1 MSSTSSSSRLSA
13 SLASL
18 ATALAGLGLKQFR
31 TIEEID
37 PAAGQIFLVNPRM
50 RLAQHF
56 DLEVDLL
63 IHDRDL
69 GTVGLVYELPEDK
82 GKLVDEVEKRIDQAT
97 YVRYLM
103 LNNPEIGDRLP
114 ITVEVVFVAS
124 PDQLDSFGKAMSN
137 VARDTRSFLDAVG
150 VNLLTVRSD
159 GEPLARADLRRAF
172 PWLLQATRSWYTRP
186 EPEES
191 RKALKSIKLVN
202 YRLPGQRILELKPVP
217 VHLIFGQ
224 NGSGKSSLVEALEL
238 TVTGKVERLKDQEDY
253 SSVIHNP
260 RPGDTSPAQ
269 VILGYSDQSEQKC
282 EVGPAKGIPN
292 ALNPGLQA
300 TGFRLDQI
308 VMDSLTRKGNMERAV
323 IFVESFFPAERKPL
337 GDLRASREKAQTAL
351 KNLPEVLREQFTTT
365 PGGNV
370 SEDDALNQLAWM
382 GDPQNPLPA
391 ALAAA
396 CLPLPPEHFEALG
409 GYSPELAEL
418 RVDWNRG
425 PTVGEAPVLLGRI
438 DETLNVLR
446 GKLAKALPDVRN
458 ARDGLLRVGGWTASG
473 KGGSTAKSF
482 VSDLNRWLRHCALA
496 DLAERHCQ
504 LLEALSGALQAGWQP
519 DPEMLGP
526 FAEPAADASYL
537 AELRGQAAGWAEER
551 NRLFQRVMAT
561 TPSQAEAGGTSIAT
575 RRPSQSQKDSLNTA
589 GRWLLPAGTDATPLH
604 LGDAIEQALDGDNPV
619 QVGTL
624 AIGTG
629 EWARPLLDGLSRLE
643 NAMEALRVNEPRG
656 GRNFQALVEARKSLD
671 DLKVAKA
678 EVAKTFVRQLQG
690 EPGEQGKLLLEALN
704 ELMALFTPA
713 RWAYKDVNLQYG
725 DDKEELRFRIGEDV
739 QADLRLNT
747 AELNLFT
754 VALFLLCAV
763 RVDNPLRLMVLDDPL
778 QNMDELTVTTLA
790 RGLAKVSPLW
800 GEGWKL
806 LLLFHGQEDRDRF
819 AQEIPLAVYRLPW
832 LSPEEASTE
841 PVQIPAD
848 SIRFGKDRQK
858 LTDVIRTRPES

>member
-1 MSSTSSSSRLSA
+1 MSSTSSSSRLS
-13 SLASL
+13 SL
-18 ATALAGLGLKQFR
+18 ATALASLGLKPLHA
-31 TIEEID
+31 IEEVD
-37 PAAGQIFLVNPRM
+37 QAAGQIFLVNPRM

-56 DLEVDLL
+56 DLQADLL

-103 LNNPEIGDRLP
+103 LNHSEIGDRLP

-124 PDQLDSFGKAMSN
+124 RDQLDSFGKAMSN

-159 GEPLARADLRRAF
+159 GEPFLKADLRRAF
-172 PWLLQATRSWYTRP
+172 PWLLQATRSWYARP
-186 EPEES
+186 EPDKS
-191 RKALKSIKLVN
+191 GQALKSIKLVN

-260 RPGDTSPAQ
+260 RAGDLSPAQ
-269 VILGYSDQSEQKC
+269 VILDYDGKSAEKY
-282 EVGPAKGIPN
+282 EVGPAQGIPN

-323 IFVESFFPAERKPL
+323 VFVESFFPAERKVL
-337 GDLRASREKAQTAL
+337 GDFRASRDKVRSAL
-351 KNLPEVLREQFTTT
+351 KNLPVALKQQLATTS
-365 PGGNV
+365 GRDV
-370 SEDDALNQLAWM
+370 SEEEALNQLTWM
-382 GDPQNPLPA
+382 GDPKSPLPA

-396 CLPLPPEHFEALG
+396 CLPLSPERLEALG
-409 GYSPELAEL
+409 GYSPELAKL
-418 RVDWNRG
+418 RADWNRE
-425 PTVGEAPVLLGRI
+425 PTVADAPDLLGQI
-438 DETLNVLR
+438 DGTLNALR
-446 GKLAKALPDVRN
+446 GKLSGPLQTVKN
-458 ARDGLLRVGGWTASG
+458 ARDGLRRNEGWTASG
-473 KGGSTAKSF
+473 KGGSTAESF
-482 VSDLNRWLRHCALA
+482 LSDLNRWLRHCALA

-504 LLEALSGALQAGWQP
+504 FLETLSGALQAGWEP

-561 TPSQAEAGGTSIAT
+561 TPPQLETGEKSIKP
-575 RRPSQSQKDSLNTA
+575 RRLLQTQKDSLNTA
-589 GRWLLPAGTDATPLH
+589 GHWLLPAATDSSPLQ
-604 LGDAIEQALDGDNPV
+604 LGDAIEQALKDDKAV
-619 QVGTL
+619 QVGNL
-624 AIGTG
+624 AVGTG
-629 EWARPLLDGLSRLE
+629 DWARPLLDGLDRLE
-643 NAMEALRVNEPRG
+643 DAMEALRVTEPAG
-656 GRNFQALVEARKSLD
+656 GRNFQILIDAWKSLD
-671 DLKVAKA
+671 DLKTDRAA
-678 EVAKTFVRQLQG
+678 VAKTFVRQLQG

-725 DDKEELRFRIGEDV
+725 DDREELRFRIGEDV

-790 RGLAKVSPLW
+790 RGLAKVSSLW

-832 LSPEEASTE
+832 LSPEEAWTE
-841 PVQIPAD
+841 PVPIPAD